1 MTSDDRKQ
9 ARYNRRVLKRK
20 SAFNITYDQIFSHKN
35 LYESM
40 RKCMLS
46 VGWKPSI
53 QRYKNHVISNVT
65 KLYNT
70 LHKRKF
76 KSKGFYEFKI
86 VERGKTRHIK
96 SVNIEERVVQRCF
109 CDYALVPTIM
119 PKLIYDNAACLEGRG
134 YDFSIDRIT
143 KHLSEFYKKNGSN
156 GWILQFDI
164 SKYFESIPH
173 DKMIAAVSKVFTD
186 KDIIKLY
193 TELVHNMGDGVGLGL
208 GSQISQISAVYYLN
222 PLDHY
227 LKDNL
232 KIKYYGRYMD
242 DAYIISNN
250 KEALFKYL
258 EDIKRILNELG
269 LSLSDKKTSITK
281 LTKGFT
287 YLKTR
292 FSYGENGKIIKK
304 PYKKSIV
311 IMRRKIKSFALKL
324 ERGEMTYAD
333 AYASYQSWCGYMKR
347 FNSHET
353 LIKMQELFQEE
364 IADDYLPIP
373 SDFEWETQ

>member
-1 MTSDDRKQ
+1 MTSDERKL
-9 ARYNRRVLKRK
+9 ARYNRRVSKRNK
-20 SAFNITYDQIFSHKN
+20 LADVTYDQIFSYKN
-35 LYESM
+35 IYESM

-53 QRYKNHVISNVT
+53 QRYKNHVISNAT
-65 KLYNT
+65 KLYNI
-70 LHKRKF
+70 LQKRKF
-76 KSKGFYEFKI
+76 KSKGFYEFTI

-109 CDYALVPTIM
+109 CDYGLVPAIM

-134 YDFSIDRIT
+134 YDFSINRIT
-143 KHLSEFYKKNGSN
+143 KHLSEFYKKNGVN

-173 DKMIAAVSKVFTD
+173 DKMISAVSKIFTD

-227 LKDNL
+227 LKDKL

-242 DAYIISNN
+242 DAYIISEDKNV
-250 KEALFKYL
+250 LFKYL
-258 EDIKRILNELG
+258 EDIKSILNELG
-269 LSLSDKKTSITK
+269 LTLSEKKTSITK

-292 FSYGENGKIIKK
+292 FSFGENGKIIKK

-311 IMRRKIKSFALKL
+311 IMRRKIKSFAAKIKN
-324 ERGEMTYAD
+324 GEMTYAD
-333 AYASYQSWCGYMKR
+333 AYASYQSWCGYIKR
-347 FNSHET
+347 FHSHET
-353 LIKMQELFQEE
+353 LIKMQKLFQEV
-364 IADDYLPIP
+364 IADDNLPI
-373 SDFEWETQ
+373 SCDFEWET

>member
-1 MTSDDRKQ
+1 MTSDERKL
-9 ARYNRRVLKRK
+9 ARYNRRVSKRNK
-20 SAFNITYDQIFSHKN
+20 LADVTYDQIFSYKN
-35 LYESM
+35 IYESM

-53 QRYKNHVISNVT
+53 QRYKNHVISNAT
-65 KLYNT
+65 KLYNI
-70 LHKRKF
+70 LQKRKF
-76 KSKGFYEFKI
+76 KSKGFYEFTI

-109 CDYALVPTIM
+109 CDYGLVPAIM

-134 YDFSIDRIT
+134 YDFSINIIT
-143 KHLSEFYKKNGSN
+143 KHLSEFYKKNGVN

-173 DKMIAAVSKVFTD
+173 DKMISAVSKIFTD

-227 LKDNL
+227 LKDKL

-242 DAYIISNN
+242 DAYIISEDKNV
-250 KEALFKYL
+250 LFKYL
-258 EDIKRILNELG
+258 EDIKSILNELG
-269 LSLSDKKTSITK
+269 LTLSEKKTSITK

-292 FSYGENGKIIKK
+292 FSFGENGKIIKK

-311 IMRRKIKSFALKL
+311 IMRRKIKSFAAKIKN
-324 ERGEMTYAD
+324 GEMTYAD
-333 AYASYQSWCGYMKR
+333 AYASYQSWCGYIKR
-347 FNSHET
+347 FHSHET
-353 LIKMQELFQEE
+353 LIKMQKLFQEV
-364 IADDYLPIP
+364 IADDNLPI
-373 SDFEWETQ
+373 SCDFEWET